1 MNTIKNAKFI
11 KENADFGTVVP
22 VFIKAIK
29 SEKAIG
35 KATLFCSS
43 LGSYEAYINGKR
55 IGDFIFAP
63 GWTTY
68 GKRLHGYG
76 TTETVPSNI
85 GGSCMDGRTRCSKE
99 LCCKRRFSADSVV
112 IML

>member
-11 KENADFGTVVP
+11 KENAGFGTVVP

-29 SEKAIG
+29 PEKA
-35 KATLFCSS
+35 
-43 LGSYEAYINGKR
+43 

-76 TTETVPSNI
+76 TTETVTFKHWRFLHGWTNSVF
-85 GGSCMDGRTRCSKE
+85 
-99 LCCKRRFSADSVV
+99 KR
-112 IML
+112 IMLQKTVLS

>member
-29 SEKAIG
+29 PEKAIG
-35 KATLFCSS
+35 KATLFCSA

-68 GKRLHGYG
+68 GKRLQYQEYDITSMLEENNVLEIAIANG
-76 TTETVPSNI
+76 
-85 GGSCMDGRTRCSKE
+85 
-99 LCCKRRFSADSVV
+99 RRFHGSAHEN
-112 IML
+112 LQ

>member
-29 SEKAIG
+29 PEKA
-35 KATLFCSS
+35 
-43 LGSYEAYINGKR
+43 

-76 TTETVPSNI
+76 TT
-85 GGSCMDGRTRCSKE
+85 
-99 LCCKRRFSADSVV
+99 
-112 IML
+112 

>member
-29 SEKAIG
+29 PEKAIG
-35 KATLFCSS
+35 KATLFCSA

-55 IGDFIFAP
+55 IGDFFLHRVGQPMANAFM
-63 GWTTY
+63 GM
-68 GKRLHGYG
+68 GQQKR
-76 TTETVPSNI
+76 
-85 GGSCMDGRTRCSKE
+85 
-99 LCCKRRFSADSVV
+99 
-112 IML
+112 

>member
-35 KATLFCSS
+35 KATLFCSA

-76 TTETVPSNI
+76 TTETVTFKHWRFVHGWTNSVF
-85 GGSCMDGRTRCSKE
+85 
-99 LCCKRRFSADSVV
+99 KR
-112 IML
+112 IMLQKTDLS